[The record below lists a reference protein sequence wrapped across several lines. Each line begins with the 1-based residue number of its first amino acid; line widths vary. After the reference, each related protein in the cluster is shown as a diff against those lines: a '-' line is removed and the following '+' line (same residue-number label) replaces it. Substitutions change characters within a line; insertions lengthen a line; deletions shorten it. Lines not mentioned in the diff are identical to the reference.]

1 MWTRARDF
9 VPDGLDE
16 SSDSTSPF
24 EHSLPDAA
32 SRPVRRSFLEPKR
45 QGEVG
50 SFRRRGEV
58 GKTRTISN
66 YAQSLGKKYAP
77 TASNIPRRAEM
88 GPCGAPLNV

>member
-24 EHSLPDAA
+24 EHSLPDVA
-32 SRPVRRSFLEPKR
+32 SR
-45 QGEVG
+45 
-50 SFRRRGEV
+50 SFRRRSEV